1 MTRAHASMPSRRS
14 NSSEQFVSSGA
25 RRAIAG
31 AVIVAY
37 LIAYVVL
44 AATIGGNLTGM
55 PWFVQLG
62 FYAIA
67 GMLWALPLRPLFAWM
82 GKKP

>member
-1 MTRAHASMPSRRS
+1 MSG
-14 NSSEQFVSSGA
+14 GA

-31 AVIVAY
+31 AAIVAY

-44 AATIGGNLTGM
+44 AATVGGYLVGM

-62 FYAIA
+62 FYVIA
-67 GMLWALPLRPLFAWM
+67 GAVWVFPLRPLFTWM
-82 GKKP
+82 GRTPKG